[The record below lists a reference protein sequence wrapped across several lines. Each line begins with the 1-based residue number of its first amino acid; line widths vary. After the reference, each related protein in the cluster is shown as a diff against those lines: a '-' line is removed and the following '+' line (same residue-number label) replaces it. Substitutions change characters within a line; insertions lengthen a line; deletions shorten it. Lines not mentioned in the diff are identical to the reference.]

1 MAQTLSREELA
12 SELDSAYSKLDV
24 LLDGVAEADLFDAI
38 AVDGWTVHDILAV
51 RVWWA
56 EAVSEWIAAGLRDEN
71 PQTPAPGFNWTQTRA
86 LNQSVVD
93 ASTDVPIL
101 VLRDRLEAAVA
112 LLRRYI
118 ETLDDD
124 QLLSVGVFS
133 WTRTWPVSRWIAV
146 NTITQYASLSK
157 MVRRLLKSANQL

>member
-24 LLDGVAEADLFDAI
+24 LLDGVVDADLFDAI
-38 AVDGWTVHDILAV
+38 AVDGWTVHDVLAV

-56 EAVSEWIAAGLRDEN
+56 EAVAEWIGAGLRDET
-71 PQTPAPGFNWTQTRA
+71 PQTPAAGYKWTQTPA

-93 ASTDVPIL
+93 ASTDIPAQE
-101 VLRDRLEAAVA
+101 LRDRLEAAVA
-112 LLRRYI
+112 LLRSYV

-146 NTITQYASLSK
+146 NTITQYGSLSK
-157 MVRRLLKSANQL
+157 MIRRLLKSANQL

>member
-12 SELDSAYSKLDV
+12 NELDSAYSKLDV
-24 LLDGVAEADLFDAI
+24 LLDGVGEADLYDAI
-38 AVDGWTVHDILAV
+38 AVDGWTVHDVLAV

-71 PQTPAPGFNWTQTRA
+71 PQTPAAGYKWTQTPA
-86 LNQSVVD
+86 LNQSVVE
-93 ASTDVPIL
+93 ASAGTSVRE
-101 VLRDRLEAAVA
+101 LRDRLEAAVK
-112 LLRRYI
+112 LLRRYV